1 MTLKHVLLTKS
12 VLTQRIVV
20 VLEEKV
26 FRSVLNVILTDFVSE
41 GKVTEI
47 DWISFSAII
56 DTIQLGTSVNGC

>member
-26 FRSVLNVILTDFVSE
+26 VRSVLNVILTDFVSE

-56 DTIQLGTSVNGC
+56 DTIQLRTSVNGC